1 MHHWKIRGFRALEN
15 LVYIRSGARMS
26 LQEPIHSQFVL
37 ISVHLFP
44 EEEGV
49 LARQGLERADF
60 PAVLTDGFQPH
71 LEAPQI
77 RQAGEH
83 PAAVFREGA
92 AAVLPVGKR
101 ERAGRRRDRK
111 TRVRG
116 GFSQHTTQK

>member
-1 MHHWKIRGFRALEN
+1 
-15 LVYIRSGARMS
+15 MS

-49 LARQGLERADF
+49 LARQGLERADV

-101 ERAGRRRDRK
+101 EQ
-111 TRVRG
+111 RG
-116 GFSQHTTQK
+116 DAETEKPA